1 MDRLFI
7 NTWTN
12 QEGETGYLYTG
23 MHISKG
29 VDGLFIYIQESTK
42 EERMVRLTAYKH
54 VHVKTTLRAEYAVFL
69 LIIMTPH
76 QQVGSSSYVINVAA
90 PYSTHKC
97 FAFVPACRSESVIHS
112 IPLTLLLQSK

>member
-23 MHISKG
+23 MYISKG

-54 VHVKTTLRAEYAVFL
+54 VHVKTLPSELSMLFF
-69 LIIMTPH
+69 
-76 QQVGSSSYVINVAA
+76 
-90 PYSTHKC
+90 YS
-97 FAFVPACRSESVIHS
+97 
-112 IPLTLLLQSK
+112 L